1 MSSYNKLSQLQYNL
15 CKEASNIPSP
25 SLHLSGILLR
35 QGFETE
41 RKDLYSLSR
50 CFYCYFQEIDADHG
64 EYHCQNYLCY
74 VFVLVSC
81 WKTMK
86 SYDNILCYFWQG
98 NYASATFVPHVFL
111 LVATYHT
118 MIKSYQNVFCWFDS
132 TIMLLHCT
140 FGMYFMEIA
149 SYHLNELCKC
159 QKDLADNQ

>member
-50 CFYCYFQEIDADHG
+50 CFYCYFREIDADHG

-86 SYDNILCYFWQG
+86 SYDNILCYFWQC
-98 NYASATFVPHVFL
+98 NYASATFIPHVFL
-111 LVATYHT
+111 LVATYIIRWLSP
-118 MIKSYQNVFCWFDS
+118 IKMSS
-132 TIMLLHCT
+132 AGLTALLCC
-140 FGMYFMEIA
+140 YIV
-149 SYHLNELCKC
+149 HLECISWK
-159 QKDLADNQ
+159 

>member
-50 CFYCYFQEIDADHG
+50 CFYGYFPEIDADHG

-81 WKTMK
+81 WETMK

-98 NYASATFVPHVFL
+98 NYASATFIPHVFL

>member
-1 MSSYNKLSQLQYNL
+1 MQRGFKYPFSITTFIRDIVETGIWDREKG
-15 CKEASNIPSP
+15 
-25 SLHLSGILLR
+25 SLLIVQMFLLLLPR
-35 QGFETE
+35 DRCRSWGV
-41 RKDLYSLSR
+41 SLS
-50 CFYCYFQEIDADHG
+50 E
-64 EYHCQNYLCY
+64 LSL
-74 VFVLVSC
+74 LVSC